1 MYTTDNALT
10 TLACSI
16 PTPLLFGDQHG
27 TRRCFGG
34 GSTLGGFLN
43 RFGGGHQGICQE
55 PLIGTEPRST
65 QLSCIPKSWDLF
77 PDGCRNPGITRAR
90 DRNMYIGGADNGW
103 ELWLS
108 GVKAALIVCW
118 RHRADVQGWPGG

>member
-34 GSTLGGFLN
+34 GSTLGDFLN

-55 PLIGTEPRST
+55 LLVGTEPRST

-77 PDGCRNPGITRAR
+77 PDGCTNPVLREPGTEIC
-90 DRNMYIGGADNGW
+90 ILGG
-103 ELWLS
+103 
-108 GVKAALIVCW
+108 
-118 RHRADVQGWPGG
+118 

>member
-16 PTPLLFGDQHG
+16 PAPLLFGDQHG

-34 GSTLGGFLN
+34 GSTLGDFLN

-55 PLIGTEPRST
+55 LVVGTEPRST
-65 QLSCIPKSWDLF
+65 QLSCIPKSWICS
-77 PDGCRNPGITRAR
+77 PMGVGTRYYAGPGQK
-90 DRNMYIGGADNGW
+90 YVYWGGRQ
-103 ELWLS
+103 WL
-108 GVKAALIVCW
+108 GTVAQWV
-118 RHRADVQGWPGG
+118 